1 MTTNW
6 IPDHS
11 AVAAFR
17 ENPEAFRL
25 KYRLN
30 LQPAHPNDKMRA
42 GSAIHA
48 GRNVLYEA
56 RKAGIKTYDDATIA
70 AAVAAARAHRT
81 ETPGFRDAA
90 HVERIVRAY
99 ATVHGAEPFE
109 VVANEE
115 YVEARVGCE
124 NCAAG
129 DVPSGGA
136 FGIHDAPKGA
146 SQLCTAFTYCG
157 ICDAVL
163 RFPDGSEYVMDT
175 KTTGAYLGE
184 EWHATMGLSDQMTG
198 YVALRRALG
207 HRCDGYIVDGVHISD
222 YIPKKPP
229 HEPKVDLEKDF
240 VRAGPIRVPEW
251 RVERWARDM
260 RFTLT
265 QIAQLERERGLAEPW
280 PIYQNWAYG
289 KVDAYREFYEQPA
302 ELHESVALTFE
313 KRAWSPREVAEERA
327 VK

>member
-1 MTTNW
+1 MTAAW

-11 AVAAFR
+11 SVQAFR

-30 LQPAHPNDKMRA
+30 LVPAVPDDKMRA

-56 RKAGIKTYDDATIA
+56 RRRGATTYDDATIT
-70 AAVAAARAHRT
+70 AAVAAARAHRG
-81 ETPGFRDAA
+81 ELGGFRDAN

-99 ATVHGAEPFE
+99 AARYAVEPFE

-115 YVEARVGCE
+115 YVEATICGVNTPHDCADAFFGC
-124 NCAAG
+124 
-129 DVPSGGA
+129 
-136 FGIHDAPKGA
+136 FR
-146 SQLCTAFTYCG
+146 YCG
-157 ICDAVL
+157 IMDCAV
-163 RFPDGSEYVMDT
+163 RFADDGSEYVMDT
-175 KTTGAYLGE
+175 KTTGSYLSE
-184 EWHATMGLSDQMTG
+184 AWHGTMSLADQMTG

-207 HRCDGYIVDGVHISD
+207 HRCDGYYVDGVHISD
-222 YIPKKPP
+222 YVPKRGPA
-229 HEPKVDLEKDF
+229 EPKIDLEKDF
-240 VRAGPIRVPEW
+240 VRVGPVRVPEW
-251 RVERWARDM
+251 RVERWARDL
-260 RFTLT
+260 RYTLA
-265 QIAQLERERGLAEPW
+265 QIAELERTRGIDTPW

-302 ELHESVALTFE
+302 ELHASVAQMFE
-313 KRAWSPREVAEERA
+313 KREWSPRAVAKERA